1 MILRSKLVD
10 GSPRYR
16 YLYWGTKKC
25 SIYVGRLWK
34 FEGIEMESDGVK
46 LEITVLLEEVV
57 Q

>member
-1 MILRSKLVD
+1 LRSKLVD